1 MLKSF
6 LKEEVVIEKGL
17 FRERIDLNL
26 KYLLEL
32 STDAL
37 LQNYELEAGIV
48 LPGLQSLKEPENAW
62 LHWGWEA
69 PICQLRGH
77 FLGHWMSAAS
87 AMIANEGN
95 RELKAKLDEVID
107 RLEVCQIRNGGKWL
121 APVPEKYFAFLIRN
135 EYVWS
140 PQYVMHK
147 LMMGLLDTFLY
158 TGNEKALKMLNNLAD
173 WYLDWTELAMRENP
187 DAIYSGEQAGML
199 EIWARLAELTGAE
212 KYWILVRR
220 YENNRMFEKL
230 DRKEDA
236 LTDDHANASI
246 PLSHGAAS
254 MYALTG
260 EEIWK
265 SRCEE
270 FWEQAVTRR
279 GYFATGG
286 MNAGEFWVAPHT
298 QGGHLGDRNQE
309 FCTVYNMVRT
319 AREMYLLSGERRY
332 ADYIERCLYNGFL
345 AQQSPSTGMPAYFL
359 PMTSGAVKKWG
370 TRTRDFWCCHGTMIQ
385 AQTIYPDLIY
395 FLSKEGETESTTRLW
410 ISQYIPS
417 TLASNIDGTK
427 FKLCQQTNLKSYNS
441 QTLFDEHGTEG
452 SISRWSRRF
461 DIKFETPSELILSF
475 RRPVWCTEDPD
486 ISVTSRDIRAS
497 EGFDICERDGYI
509 NVRGT
514 WSDECI
520 ILTLPACIIA
530 ERLPD
535 EEEKAAFLDGPI
547 VLAGITDQNAIKG
560 DFNAPDGFLRGRVEH
575 TYETFTWSQNRYE
588 TGFQDKNFR
597 LIPLYE
603 VDEQRYT
610 IYFSE
615 MQ

>member
-1 MLKSF
+1 
-6 LKEEVVIEKGL
+6 
-17 FRERIDLNL
+17 
-26 KYLLEL
+26 
-32 STDAL
+32 
-37 LQNYELEAGIV
+37 
-48 LPGLQSLKEPENAW
+48 
-62 LHWGWEA
+62 
-69 PICQLRGH
+69 
-77 FLGHWMSAAS
+77 
-87 AMIANEGN
+87 
-95 RELKAKLDEVID
+95 
-107 RLEVCQIRNGGKWL
+107 
-121 APVPEKYFAFLIRN
+121 
-135 EYVWS
+135 
-140 PQYVMHK
+140 
-147 LMMGLLDTFLY
+147 
-158 TGNEKALKMLNNLAD
+158 
-173 WYLDWTELAMRENP
+173 
-187 DAIYSGEQAGML
+187 
-199 EIWARLAELTGAE
+199 
-212 KYWILVRR
+212 
-220 YENNRMFEKL
+220 
-230 DRKEDA
+230 
-236 LTDDHANASI
+236 
-246 PLSHGAAS
+246 
-254 MYALTG
+254 
-260 EEIWK
+260 
-265 SRCEE
+265 
-270 FWEQAVTRR
+270 
-279 GYFATGG
+279 
-286 MNAGEFWVAPHT
+286 
-298 QGGHLGDRNQE
+298 
-309 FCTVYNMVRT
+309 MVRT

-452 SISRWSRRF
+452 SISRWSMRF